1 MHFFPRYKNL
11 WRGFFVIFAGMK
23 RPVVIGLFLLLALT
37 ACHHK
42 GPEPVEG
49 PTKMDLA
56 SPELSAIDS
65 LMWQRPDS
73 ALLCLIPWFDTCRD
87 GVHTVSTDYNRHYAN
102 LLLAELLYKND
113 YAQTNRAELQQAVAY
128 FDSLV
133 RQTTPP
139 TSLRA
144 KRGNPREPGGLKT
157 PNPTDNLFFLS
168 ARAHYINGVGHYE
181 QGQATE
187 ACAEYL
193 KALET
198 MESHFGEKELVG
210 KKAKFMAYTYNRLGE
225 MFSAQFMME
234 PAIACYEQSLAYCRI
249 APTSPFGVSN
259 TLYRLGLQYDKLGQK
274 EKAME
279 YYEQALEA
287 LPVMEGPLYR
297 DIVTNKA
304 LCDYQLGLGLEQ
316 PLDALRQILAQ
327 AMGEDEMSARNIV
340 IGDIFFEEG
349 LYDSALVYLEPVFEH
364 DESLSRRIRAADFLR
379 IIYDSMGQKDKA
391 DDCMRFLATQKKS
404 EGEYKALVSQLEGL
418 FQAYLNQKQ
427 EQKAA
432 QEKREA
438 VRRTVRILVPIALAV
453 AAVVVL
459 VVRKRGKKRLTKQA
473 AEAQR
478 RMAEKTQQHAEAM
491 EAEQQAHRME
501 QAALSGR
508 LKRSN
513 EKLRDVSKQLEQS
526 LAKNTLLET
535 ESPDDYS
542 AFAKAPICL
551 YIIRM
556 VHEQGFKAKIDYL
569 IYKESALSKE
579 QLLALRDAA
588 GKHLAR
594 FVTQI
599 RAEFPNLTDSDM
611 DYCYLFLL
619 GLNEADVSAL
629 MQRAYTTVCDRS
641 RKISRIIGANDSLYQ
656 TLRNRLS
663 ER

>member
-1 MHFFPRYKNL
+1 
-11 WRGFFVIFAGMK
+11 
-23 RPVVIGLFLLLALT
+23 
-37 ACHHK
+37 
-42 GPEPVEG
+42 
-49 PTKMDLA
+49 MDLA

-65 LMWQRPDS
+65 LMWWRPDS
-73 ALLCLIPWFDTCRD
+73 ALMCLIPWFDTCRD
-87 GVHTVSTDYNRHYAN
+87 AMLASPPNETSPALETHSMETHSMETHSMRLYNRHYAN
-102 LLLAELLYKND
+102 LLLSELLYKND
-113 YAQTNRAELQQAVAY
+113 YPQTNRAELQQAVAY
-128 FDSLV
+128 FDSLTLTLNDNPHH
-133 RQTTPP
+133 RNRHCGLDPQSP
-139 TSLRA
+139 TQN
-144 KRGNPREPGGLKT
+144 GT
-157 PNPTDNLFFLS
+157 IFFLS

-181 QGQATE
+181 QGQAAE

-193 KALET
+193 KALEV
-198 MESHFGEKELVG
+198 MESHFEEKELVG
-210 KKAKFMAYTYNRLGE
+210 KKAKFMAYTYNRLLVL
-225 MFSAQFMME
+225 FSAQFMME
-234 PAIACYEQSLAYCRI
+234 PAIACCEQSLVYNRI
-249 APTSPFGVSN
+249 APTSPFGVSSA
-259 TLYRLGLQYDKLGQK
+259 LYRLGMQYDKLGQK
-274 EKAME
+274 EEAKE
-279 YYEQALEA
+279 YYKQALEA

-297 DIVTNKA
+297 DIVASKA
-304 LCDYQLGLGLEQ
+304 LCDYQLGSEMEQ
-316 PLDALRQILAQ
+316 PLNTLRQIHAQ
-327 AMGEDEMSARNIV
+327 AMSEKEVTVRCLP

-349 LYDSALVYLEPVFEH
+349 MYDSALVYLEPVFDH

-391 DDCMRFLATQKKS
+391 DECMRFLATQKKT
-404 EGEYKALVSQLEGL
+404 EGENKALVSQLEGL
-418 FQAYLNQKQ
+418 FQDYLNQKQ

-438 VRRTVRILVPIALAV
+438 VRRTVKILVPIALAV

-459 VVRKRGKKRLTKQA
+459 AVRKRGKKHLAKQA

-588 GKHLAR
+588 GKHLTR

>member
-49 PTKMDLA
+49 PTQMDLA

-65 LMWQRPDS
+65 LMWRRADS
-73 ALLCLIPWFDTCRD
+73 ALMRLIPCFDTCCATEFD
-87 GVHTVSTDYNRHYAN
+87 RHYAN
-102 LLLAELLYKND
+102 LLLSELLYKND

-181 QGQATE
+181 QGQAAE

-193 KALET
+193 KALEV

-210 KKAKFMAYTYNRLGE
+210 KKAKFMAYTYNRLAD

-234 PAIACYEQSLAYCRI
+234 PAIACYEQSLVYNRI

-259 TLYRLGLQYDKLGQK
+259 TLLRLGIQYDKLGQK

-287 LPVMEGPLYR
+287 LPAMGGPRYW
-297 DIVTNKA
+297 DIIASKVF
-304 LCDYQLGLGLEQ
+304 CDYQLGSGMEQ
-316 PLDALRQILAQ
+316 PLNTLRQVLAQ
-327 AMGEDEMSARNIV
+327 AESEKEVTGRCLP
-340 IGDIFFEEG
+340 IGYIFFEEEM
-349 LYDSALVYLEPVFEH
+349 YDSALVYLEPVFEH
-364 DESLSRRIRAADFLR
+364 DENLTRRIQAADFLR

-391 DDCMRFLATQKKS
+391 DECMRFLATHKKS
-404 EGEYKALVSQLEGL
+404 EGETKALVSQLEGM
-418 FQAYLNQKQ
+418 FQGYLNQKQ

-438 VRRTVRILVPIALAV
+438 VLRTVIILLPIALTV
-453 AAVVVL
+453 ATVIILAI
-459 VVRKRGKKRLTKQA
+459 RRRGKERLA
-473 AEAQR
+473 AQ
-478 RMAEKTQQHAEAM
+478 
-491 EAEQQAHRME
+491 EQTHRME
-501 QAALSGR
+501 QAAMSGR

-513 EKLRDVSKQLEQS
+513 QEVRELKDQIKQLDD
-526 LAKNTLLET
+526 LAAKT
-535 ESPDDYS
+535 EPAAS
-542 AFAKAPICL
+542 FGEEPICRL
-551 YIIRM
+551 IMER
-556 VHEQGFKAKIDYL
+556 VKEGRFKSKIDYL
-569 IYKESALSKE
+569 IYKDSALDKQ
-579 QLLALRDAA
+579 QLLDLR
-588 GKHLAR
+588 LAVDR
-594 FVTQI
+594 HFGQFTM
-599 RAEFPNLTDSDM
+599 RLKKAYPELTNSDF
-611 DYCYLFLL
+611 DYCCLYLL
-619 GLNEADVSAL
+619 GLTDADIAAL
-629 MQRAYTTVCDRS
+629 MQRTYNTVFERNGKI
-641 RKISRIIGANDSLYQ
+641 RKIFGSENPLPITLMGMAKDSL
-656 TLRNRLS
+656 S
-663 ER
+663 I

>member
-49 PTKMDLA
+49 PTQMDLA

-73 ALLCLIPWFDTCRD
+73 ALMRLIPCFDTCRD

-113 YAQTNRAELQQAVAY
+113 YAQTNRAELQQAVPY

-144 KRGNPREPGGLKT
+144 KRGNPREPGGLKHT
-157 PNPTDNLFFLS
+157 PQPPNTSIYPFLS

-181 QGQATE
+181 QGQVAE

-193 KALET
+193 KALEV
-198 MESHFGEKELVG
+198 MESHFEEKELVG
-210 KKAKFMAYTYNRLGE
+210 KKAKFMAYTYNRLAD

-234 PAIACYEQSLAYCRI
+234 PAIACYEQSLVYNRI

-259 TLYRLGLQYDKLGQK
+259 TLLRLGIQYDKLGQK

-287 LPVMEGPLYR
+287 LPAMGGPRYW
-297 DIVTNKA
+297 DIIASKVF
-304 LCDYQLGLGLEQ
+304 CDYQLGSGMEQ
-316 PLDALRQILAQ
+316 PLNTLRQVLAQ
-327 AMGEDEMSARNIV
+327 AESEKEVTGRCLP
-340 IGDIFFEEG
+340 IGYIFFEEG
-349 LYDSALVYLEPVFEH
+349 VYDSALVYLEPVFEH
-364 DESLSRRIRAADFLR
+364 DENLTRRIQAADFLR

-391 DDCMRFLATQKKS
+391 GECMRFLATHKKS
-404 EGEYKALVSQLEGL
+404 EGENKALVSQLEGL
-418 FQAYLNQKQ
+418 FQDYLNQKQ

-438 VRRTVRILVPIALAV
+438 VRKTVRILVPIALAV

-459 VVRKRGKKRLTKQA
+459 VVRKRGKKRLA
-473 AEAQR
+473 
-478 RMAEKTQQHAEAM
+478 TQ
-491 EAEQQAHRME
+491 EQTHRME
-501 QAALSGR
+501 QAEIKASLLRFMEQNKELTKENEVVSQQAQQALRRRVMELYHSKEENKWER
-508 LKRSN
+508 ILAEFSATYPHAM
-513 EKLRDVSKQLEQS
+513 EKLQS
-526 LAKNTLLET
+526 AYPEMT
-535 ESPDDYS
+535 ESERNIAILS
-542 AFAKAPICL
+542 FL
-551 YIIRM
+551 
-556 VHEQGFKAKIDYL
+556 GFRT
-569 IYKESALSKE
+569 KE
-579 QLLALRDAA
+579 
-588 GKHLAR
+588 
-594 FVTQI
+594 
-599 RAEFPNLTDSDM
+599 
-611 DYCYLFLL
+611 
-619 GLNEADVSAL
+619 EADIL
-629 MQRAYTTVCDRS
+629 
-641 RKISRIIGANDSLYQ
+641 NLSLY
-656 TLRNRLS
+656 TVEKYRTNVKKKANPDLFSNLFK
-663 ER
+663 